1 MPTYLVTPPQFNK
14 RMDFMDALEKSS
26 IDYERTKEEYV
37 VYLRDSQIDEFNII
51 HRNFN
56 LLVVEDDP
64 ILSSK
69 NQKILSFYII
79 VIFEL

>member
-1 MPTYLVTPPQFNK
+1 MLMPTYLVTPPQFNK

-51 HRNFN
+51 HRDFN

-64 ILSSK
+64 ILS
-69 NQKILSFYII
+69 
-79 VIFEL
+79 

>member
-1 MPTYLVTPPQFNK
+1 
-14 RMDFMDALEKSS
+14 MDALEKSS

-51 HRNFN
+51 HRDFN

-64 ILSSK
+64 ILS
-69 NQKILSFYII
+69 
-79 VIFEL
+79 